1 MGFPRQEHLIGLPC
15 PPPGDLPD
23 PGFELNIEYI
33 TFYSLGKVNPKVSMA
48 DVFDLRTILQTT
60 YSDGN
65 LGD

>member
-1 MGFPRQEHLIGLPC
+1 MKFLQWEISLGNKS
-15 PPPGDLPD
+15 
-23 PGFELNIEYI
+23 LNIEYI